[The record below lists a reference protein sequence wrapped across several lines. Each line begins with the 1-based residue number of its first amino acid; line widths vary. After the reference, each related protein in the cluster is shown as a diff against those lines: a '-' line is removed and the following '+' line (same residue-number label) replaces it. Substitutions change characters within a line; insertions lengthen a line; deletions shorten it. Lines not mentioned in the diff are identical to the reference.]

1 VTAVWQAAAA
11 QRALAAGTAVHLA
24 REPDN
29 VRDPNAILV
38 MLSADASPPAALAT
52 STSHTE
58 RGPSRRDPAPASP
71 ASPTRPSSIPL
82 GHVSARTA
90 AALAPLLD
98 GPASVRIH
106 ATLEEDAPAGGSS
119 LCVRLRRQTTGDRL
133 PHDAHPLAAW
143 QQQQWAAVADA
154 EGSASAS
161 RVMQV
166 RRSFCPVSSRPLRIW
181 DQGCRTRARV
191 LGPG

>member
-1 VTAVWQAAAA
+1 MATAVWQAAAA
-11 QRALAAGTAVHLA
+11 QRALTAGTPVHLA
-24 REPDN
+24 REFDN

-38 MLSADASPPAALAT
+38 MLSADASSPATLAT
-52 STSHTE
+52 SSGHTE
-58 RGPSRRDPAPASP
+58 SGPSRRDPAPASP
-71 ASPTRPSSIPL
+71 PSPTPSSIPL

-98 GPASVRIH
+98 CSASVRIH

-119 LCVRLRRQTTGDRL
+119 LCVRLRRETAGDRL

-143 QQQQWAAVADA
+143 REQQWAAVADA
-154 EGSASAS
+154 EKGASAS

-166 RRSFCPVSSRPLRIW
+166 SRWSLAPLLSRRPLGAISSW
-181 DQGCRTRARV
+181 FQV
-191 LGPG
+191 

>member
-1 VTAVWQAAAA
+1 MAAA
-11 QRALAAGTAVHLA
+11 QRALAAGTPVHLA

-38 MLSADASPPAALAT
+38 MLSADASPPAALAI
-52 STSHTE
+52 SSSHTDSH
-58 RGPSRRDPAPASP
+58 PSRRGPRAPASP
-71 ASPTRPSSIPL
+71 ASPTPSCIPL

-98 GPASVRIH
+98 CSASVPIH

-119 LCVRLRRQTTGDRL
+119 LCVRLRRELTGDRL

-143 QQQQWAAVADA
+143 RQQQWVAVADA
-154 EGSASAS
+154 EVSASAS

-166 RRSFCPVSSRPLRIW
+166 RWSFSPVSFRPLRVW
-181 DQGCRTRARV
+181 DQS
-191 LGPG
+191 